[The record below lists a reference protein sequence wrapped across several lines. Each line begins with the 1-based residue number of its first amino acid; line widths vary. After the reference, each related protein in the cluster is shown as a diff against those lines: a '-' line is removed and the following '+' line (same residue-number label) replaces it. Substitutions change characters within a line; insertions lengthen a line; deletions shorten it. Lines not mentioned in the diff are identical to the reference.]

1 MGGGYWNLE
10 FVRLKFV
17 WDLGFG
23 IWSFV
28 RTLDFAPGP
37 FKTPGVFSAR
47 ASFYSQWRTSLRP
60 YGILRE
66 NNLPP
71 EALLQNIWHHQRLL
85 RDELKLTD
93 GRAVRVLHPG
103 FWNHGAG
110 PDFREAVL
118 QFGSEPPVTGDVEI
132 DLQLSGWKAHGHD
145 RNPNFKNVRLHV
157 LWESA
162 AGEKSLPTLALRPF
176 LDAPLVELAL
186 WLTTDAAQKYPEGLL
201 GQCAGPLRD
210 LSLTQLEQLLNE
222 AALVRFERKAA
233 DLHARA
239 RQCGWEQS
247 LWEGMLRALGYRH
260 NVWPMQRVGE
270 LRGRLLAVGQ
280 APPPVTVHQAPPLGE
295 PAGEGARDTNASR
308 GRLAHSGSSS
318 LIAVQ
323 ARLLGLSGLLPHDL
337 TRQQR
342 SADTYLRT
350 VWDHWWRER
359 DAFSDCALPKTLWKL
374 NGLRPANHP
383 HRRLALAAHWAGD
396 AKLFKRI
403 DQWFITTQ
411 PDKALDESLLK
422 CLQPEADE
430 FWSRHW
436 TLRSAAM
443 PKPQPL
449 LGATRATDL
458 AINVILPWLW
468 LRARE
473 GGNAKLQAE
482 AERRYFVWPA
492 AEDNSVLR
500 LARDR
505 LLGGRR
511 DVKLAN
517 AAMQQG
523 VLQVVSDFC
532 HHSNALCADCKFPEL
547 VKNWRV
553 GAA

>member
-1 MGGGYWNLE
+1 M
-10 FVRLKFV
+10 
-17 WDLGFG
+17 
-23 IWSFV
+23 
-28 RTLDFAPGP
+28 
-37 FKTPGVFSAR
+37 FSAR

-60 YGILRE
+60 FGILRE
-66 NNLPP
+66 NDLPP

-85 RDELKLTD
+85 RDELKLSD

-110 PDFREAVL
+110 PDFRDAVL

-132 DLQLSGWKAHGHD
+132 DLQASGWKAHGHD
-145 RNPNFKNVRLHV
+145 RNPNFKNVKLHV
-157 LWESA
+157 LWEGAKVEGLALRGQSDSA
-162 AGEKSLPTLALRPF
+162 RSASGTTLPTLVLKPF
-176 LDAPLVELAL
+176 LDAPLAELAL

-233 DLHARA
+233 DLNARA

-247 LWEGMLRALGYRH
+247 LWEGMLRALGYKQ

-270 LRGRLLAVGQ
+270 LRGRLGK
-280 APPPVTVHQAPPLGE
+280 T
-295 PAGEGARDTNASR
+295 
-308 GRLAHSGSSS
+308 S
-318 LIAVQ
+318 LISTQ
-323 ARLLGLSGLLPHDL
+323 ARLLGISGLLPHDL

-411 PDKALDESLLK
+411 PDNALDESLLK
-422 CLQPEADE
+422 CLQPDADE

-482 AERRYFVWPA
+482 AERRYFAWPA

-517 AAMQQG
+517 AAVQQG
-523 VLQVVSDFC
+523 VMQVVSDFC

-547 VKNWRV
+547 VRNWRV

>member
-1 MGGGYWNLE
+1 M
-10 FVRLKFV
+10 
-17 WDLGFG
+17 
-23 IWSFV
+23 SA
-28 RTLDFAPGP
+28 LDFA
-37 FKTPGVFSAR
+37 FRRFQTAGVFSVR
-47 ASFYSQWRTSLRP
+47 ESFYSSWRGSLRP
-60 YGILRE
+60 FGVLRE
-66 NNLPP
+66 NDLPP

-93 GRAVRVLHPG
+93 GRTVRVLHPG

-110 PDFREAVL
+110 PDFRDAVV
-118 QFGSEPPVTGDVEI
+118 QFGSEPPVSGDVEI
-132 DLQLSGWKAHGHD
+132 DLQVSGWKAHAHD
-145 RNPNFKNVRLHV
+145 RNPNFRNVRLHV
-157 LWESA
+157 LWEGA
-162 AGEKSLPTLALRPF
+162 AGEASLPTLALKSF
-176 LDAPLVELAL
+176 LDAPLAELAL
-186 WLTTDAAQKYPEGLL
+186 WLTSDAAQKYPEGLL
-201 GQCAGPLRD
+201 GQCSGPLRD

-233 DLHARA
+233 DLKARA
-239 RQCGWEQS
+239 RQCGWEQA

-270 LRGRLLAVGQ
+270 LRGRLSVVGP
-280 APPPVTVHQAPPLGE
+280 APSPVIVHQAPPLGV
-295 PAGEGARDTNASR
+295 PL
-308 GRLAHSGSSS
+308 LAT
-318 LIAVQ
+318 Q
-323 ARLLGLSGLLPHDL
+323 ARLLGISGLLPHDL

-342 SADTYLRT
+342 STDTYLRQ

-383 HRRLALAAHWAGD
+383 QRRLALAAHWAGD
-396 AKLFKRI
+396 AKLFQRLE
-403 DQWFITTQ
+403 QWFTSAQ
-411 PDKALDESLLK
+411 PDQSLDESLLK
-422 CLQPEADE
+422 CLQPNADE

-436 TLRSAAM
+436 TLRSAPM

-458 AINVILPWLW
+458 AINVILPWFW

-473 GGNAKLQAE
+473 GGNAKLNAE
-482 AERRYFVWPA
+482 AERRYFAWPA
-492 AEDNSVLR
+492 AEDNAVLR

-517 AAMQQG
+517 AAQQQG
-523 VLQVVSDFC
+523 VMQVVSDFC

-553 GAA
+553 ASL

>member
-1 MGGGYWNLE
+1 MN
-10 FVRLKFV
+10 
-17 WDLGFG
+17 
-23 IWSFV
+23 
-28 RTLDFAPGP
+28 
-37 FKTPGVFSAR
+37 SAR

-60 YGILRE
+60 FGVLRE
-66 NNLPP
+66 NDLPP

-93 GRAVRVLHPG
+93 GRTVRVLHPG

-110 PDFREAVL
+110 PDFRDAVL

-132 DLQLSGWKAHGHD
+132 DLQASGWKAHGHD
-145 RNPNFKNVRLHV
+145 RNPNFKNVKLHV
-157 LWESA
+157 LWETA
-162 AGEKSLPTLALRPF
+162 AGEKSLPTLGLKPF

-233 DLHARA
+233 DLNARA

-247 LWEGMLRALGYRH
+247 LWEGMLRALGYKQ

-270 LRGRLLAVGQ
+270 LRGRLGK
-280 APPPVTVHQAPPLGE
+280 T
-295 PAGEGARDTNASR
+295 
-308 GRLAHSGSSS
+308 S
-318 LIAVQ
+318 LISAQ
-323 ARLLGLSGLLPHDL
+323 ARLLGISGLLPNDL

-359 DAFSDCALPKTLWKL
+359 DAFSDCALPKSLWKL

-383 HRRLALAAHWAGD
+383 HRRLALAAHWADD
-396 AKLFKRI
+396 AKLLKRI
-403 DQWFITTQ
+403 DQWFTTTQ
-411 PDKALDESLLK
+411 PDNALDESLLK
-422 CLQPEADE
+422 CLQPDADE
-430 FWSRHW
+430 FWSSHW

-458 AINVILPWLW
+458 AINVILPWFW

-482 AERRYFVWPA
+482 AERRYFAWPA
-492 AEDNSVLR
+492 AEDNAVLR

-511 DVKLAN
+511 DVKLTN
-517 AAMQQG
+517 AATQQG
-523 VLQVVSDFC
+523 VMQVVSDFC

-553 GAA
+553 GAR